1 MLLIADQSRASGK
14 DIKMYSMNPVTRED
28 SRLDS
33 GEPVPSFGRPDRL
46 KPNQERRAPTVP
58 IASTA
63 DLHCARASRQKAR
76 QFETE
81 DNVCHTA
88 RRARLGRP
96 DTLKNRGRNT
106 GQLNRRLVP
115 NGRRV
120 YASSAHRDSLMENNM
135 DRTAAKHD
143 LQTLQESV
151 PSGSVIV
158 ASTGMGPFEQILLDG
173 RHALRADEPV
183 AVGGGDA
190 GPGPYELLLMALG
203 SCTSMT
209 VNMYAARKNWTLNQ
223 VVVRLRHD
231 RVHADDCANC
241 EDPKSMIDRILC
253 SIELVGPL
261 DEAQR
266 KQLIEIAKKCPVHRT
281 LTNKIEVRTDLF
293 AS

>member
-1 MLLIADQSRASGK
+1 VCTDGTGALVCSVALSGQAPK
-14 DIKMYSMNPVTRED
+14 PH
-28 SRLDS
+28 S
-33 GEPVPSFGRPDRL
+33 GAPQARGL
-46 KPNQERRAPTVP
+46 TANAPTE
-58 IASTA
+58 
-63 DLHCARASRQKAR
+63 Q
-76 QFETE
+76 
-81 DNVCHTA
+81 
-88 RRARLGRP
+88 
-96 DTLKNRGRNT
+96 
-106 GQLNRRLVP
+106 
-115 NGRRV
+115 
-120 YASSAHRDSLMENNM
+120 SSVLPR
-135 DRTAAKHD
+135 
-143 LQTLQESV
+143 
-151 PSGSVIV
+151 
-158 ASTGMGPFEQILLDG
+158 G

-209 VNMYAARKNWTLNQ
+209 VNMYAARKNWTLDQ

-281 LTNKIEVRTDLF
+281 LTNKIEVRTDLV